1 MEMHVTSDIFCFFEL
16 ITPLHKKKTKQQTNQ
31 TKTPKKSFLWCI
43 TEYFCIGDRDDGIF
57 LLEKRWDSS
66 DHWTASSLR

>member
-16 ITPLHKKKTKQQTNQ
+16 ITPLHKKKTQ
-31 TKTPKKSFLWCI
+31 TKQKHQKSLFLWCI